1 MNPRRFLNFFRSPTG
16 ALALFLIGLVIVLL
30 LVNSRRPARERVS
43 LVPQKSASNGA
54 DNAPQLPETVRR
66 DMVPFETKS
75 ARASGTNT
83 DSAATEAAKHTSTS
97 TAHRCGRD
105 SRRRLASE
113 AKKFS
118 ADFAPFGRLIPCE
131 LVITVDS
138 SSIQT
143 PIIGLVTEDIF
154 HHGQLIIPAGTEV
167 HGRAQVDRARERIA
181 SNGRW
186 NLVWQNGQELSVSGL
201 ALDHE
206 RDPDTGTW
214 GITDGSAGLRGKLLK
229 TDNLAEVK
237 LYVAALLSGAA
248 EAFTDK
254 QISPF
259 GSFALPSLQNAP
271 LKGAQSVLDRYA
283 QQILQAI
290 ERDGFYVRVP
300 AGKQFYLYI
309 TQTVDEDDAKI
320 GGTLT
325 AVTRRSSTLRP
336 PTPSPAPQRPV
347 LAPGIPTTAR
357 LSEATAPCTFRT
369 HSHSM
374 KQLLLIPASIA
385 HRLRDEY
392 AEEDQRRTLPLLL
405 AEPVSSNG
413 LRTGDQLREY
423 RLGRYVDARDPLVMH
438 EGHPVYRVETSAR
451 WDLRP
456 NNGAVTSA
464 ARRRATAE
472 CLRE

>member
-30 LVNSRRPARERVS
+30 LVNSRRPSHDRVS
-43 LVPQKSASNGA
+43 LIPQKSLKDGA
-54 DNAPQLPETVRR
+54 ITPQLPETVRR
-66 DMVPFETKS
+66 NMVPFDPSSAEQRVEPPPAPPAKPEGTPQLPVLSLIAETPALPGKE
-75 ARASGTNT
+75 G
-83 DSAATEAAKHTSTS
+83 
-97 TAHRCGRD
+97 
-105 SRRRLASE
+105 
-113 AKKFS
+113 KKFS

-167 HGRAQVDRARERIA
+167 HGSAQVDRARERIA

-186 NLVWQNGQELSVSGL
+186 TLVWQNGQELNVSGF

-206 RDPDTGTW
+206 RDAETGMW

-237 LYVAALLSGAA
+237 LYIASLLSGAA
-248 EAFTDK
+248 AAFTDR
-254 QISPF
+254 QITPF

-271 LKGAQSVLDRYA
+271 LQGAQAVLDRYA

-309 TQTVDEDDAKI
+309 TQTVDEDDARI

-325 AVTRRSSTLRP
+325 ASLHAAAAASPTPP
-336 PTPSPAPQRPV
+336 PTAQRPLFTPV
-347 LAPGIPTTAR
+347 LPD
-357 LSEATAPCTFRT
+357 
-369 HSHSM
+369 
-374 KQLLLIPASIA
+374 AS
-385 HRLRDEY
+385 
-392 AEEDQRRTLPLLL
+392 PSN
-405 AEPVSSNG
+405 PSS
-413 LRTGDQLREY
+413 D
-423 RLGRYVDARDPLVMH
+423 VP
-438 EGHPVYRVETSAR
+438 
-451 WDLRP
+451 
-456 NNGAVTSA
+456 
-464 ARRRATAE
+464 
-472 CLRE
+472 

>member
-43 LVPQKSASNGA
+43 LVPQKSAAPGA
-54 DNAPQLPETVRR
+54 NAPQLPETIRR
-66 DMVPFETKS
+66 EMVPFETKW
-75 ARASGTNT
+75 TEP
-83 DSAATEAAKHTSTS
+83 AAQTPAPPLAKPQSTPSLPPLSVVAETAAP
-97 TAHRCGRD
+97 R
-105 SRRRLASE
+105 SE

-154 HHGQLIIPAGTEV
+154 HHGELIIPAGTEV

-206 RDPDTGTW
+206 RGPETGTW

-248 EAFTDK
+248 EAFTGK

-259 GSFALPSLQNAP
+259 GSFALPSLENAP

-325 AVTRRSSTLRP
+325 ASLEQP
-336 PTPSPAPQRPV
+336 DGAAPTPSPSPQRPV
-347 LAPGIPTTAR
+347 LAPAIPNTSAPLR
-357 LSEATAPCTFRT
+357 GSAPALSEP
-369 HSHSM
+369 
-374 KQLLLIPASIA
+374 
-385 HRLRDEY
+385 
-392 AEEDQRRTLPLLL
+392 TLTP
-405 AEPVSSNG
+405 
-413 LRTGDQLREY
+413 
-423 RLGRYVDARDPLVMH
+423 
-438 EGHPVYRVETSAR
+438 
-451 WDLRP
+451 
-456 NNGAVTSA
+456 
-464 ARRRATAE
+464 
-472 CLRE
+472 